1 MYTMSVKKKNPIS
14 HLFGAM
20 WSISDKKGKR
30 AIVTY
35 LSMFFVANAVELS
48 QPFVVGFL
56 FNMIQQQGIT
66 QETYMSVL
74 MLLLALVVMTLLEWF
89 FHGPA
94 RVIEQSNA
102 FRVFKKKKE
111 ALMSH
116 VVSLP
121 LEWHSDHHSGDSI
134 DKIEKGTRALY
145 DFSQDTFMV
154 FKNGLRFLIAFGV
167 LAYFNIHSTYIILG
181 LVVLVTYIIFKFDVH
196 LEKLMDIVNKA
207 ENTVSAKVYDI
218 IGNISTI
225 VMLRAQKSSLEILS
239 EEIEKPFATFL
250 RWVKINELKWFLVS
264 VFAALTQFFILASY
278 IIMEVRVGGVILV
291 GTVYLLYSYVQDI
304 VSVFYNIAWWYSDLV
319 VKRTKLVNAEELE
332 QYPVPEVYTSDES
345 IQKNWKTV
353 SLHNISFTYKGQEK
367 TDDARHLSDISLRF
381 SRGEKIAFIGESG
394 SGKTTM
400 LKILRGL
407 YDVDS
412 GTVQIGKKEVPGG
425 IYDIAQMV
433 ALVPQDP
440 EIFATTIA
448 ENITLGL
455 PYSEKEMRY
464 FSDLALFTAVA
475 ERLPR
480 QFASEINEKGVNL
493 SGGEKQRLA
502 LARGLLFAKDRDI
515 ILLDEPTS
523 SIDAKNERLIYE
535 NIFEMFKKKTVI
547 STIHRLHMLPMF
559 DTIYYFKRGHI
570 IASGTFTQLQKSSK
584 EFRQLWQKYNK
595 SHKE

>member
-1 MYTMSVKKKNPIS
+1 MSVKKKNPIS

-20 WSISDKKGKR
+20 WNTSDKKGKR

-35 LSMFFVANAVELS
+35 FSMFFVANAVELS
-48 QPFVVGFL
+48 EPVLIGLMFNVVQSGGVTHQTL
-56 FNMIQQQGIT
+56 PII
-66 QETYMSVL
+66 
-74 MLLLALVVMTLLEWF
+74 LLYLGALVGMTLLHWM

-94 RVIEQSNA
+94 RVIEQANA
-102 FRVFKKKKE
+102 FRVFKYRKE
-111 ALMSH
+111 SLISH
-116 VVSLP
+116 VVALP
-121 LEWHSDHHSGDSI
+121 LEWHTDHHSGDTI
-134 DKIEKGTRALY
+134 DRVEKGTRALY
-145 DFSQDTFMV
+145 DFSQDTFQI
-154 FKNGLRFLIAFGV
+154 FSSFIKFIIAFGV
-167 LAYFNIHSTYIILG
+167 LAYFNIHATYIIVL
-181 LVVLVTYIIFKFDVH
+181 LVAVTLWIVFRFDSY
-196 LEKLMDIVNKA
+196 LETLLDKVNKA

-225 VMLRAQKSSLEILS
+225 VMLRAQKQSLEMVS
-239 EEIEKPFATFL
+239 SEIEKPFALFL

-264 VFAALTQFFILASY
+264 VLAVLAQFCILGSY
-278 IIMEVRVGGVILV
+278 VATAVYADKVILV
-291 GTVYLLYSYVQDI
+291 GTLYLLYSYVHNI
-304 VSVFYNIAWWYSDLV
+304 VSVFYNIAWLYSDLV
-319 VKRTKLVNAEELE
+319 TKRTKLANAEALE
-332 QYPVPEVYTSDES
+332 ENPVPEIYTPNTDVY
-345 IQKNWKTV
+345 KNWR
-353 SLHNISFTYKGQEK
+353 SLAVKNLSFTYHGQEK
-367 TDDARHLSDISLRF
+367 TGDARHLSDISFRF

-400 LKILRGL
+400 LKVLRGL

-440 EIFATTIA
+440 EIFATTIG

-455 PYSEKEMRY
+455 PYSEKEMRQ
-464 FSDLALFTAVA
+464 FSDLALFTPVA
-475 ERLPR
+475 ERLPK
-480 QFASEINEKGVNL
+480 QFNSEINEKGVNL

-570 IASGTFTQLQKSSK
+570 VASGTFTELQKSSK
-584 EFRQLWQKYNK
+584 EFRQLWQKYTK